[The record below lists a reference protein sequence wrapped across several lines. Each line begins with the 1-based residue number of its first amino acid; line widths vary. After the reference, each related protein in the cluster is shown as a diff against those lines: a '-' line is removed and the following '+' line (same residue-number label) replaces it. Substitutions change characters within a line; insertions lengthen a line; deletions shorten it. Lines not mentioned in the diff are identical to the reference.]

1 MTRGRDVTSEGPK
14 TAHELQSRP
23 SPHMLL
29 PMNNGYVFKVLIA
42 LDMFVASLIWR
53 DSGVTISALTGIALR
68 QKTPPMWAFVLGLCI
83 LNKIQANHCETAIA
97 HDRARAQE
105 ALEILK

>member
-1 MTRGRDVTSEGPK
+1 
-14 TAHELQSRP
+14 
-23 SPHMLL
+23 MLS

-42 LDMFVASLIWR
+42 LDMFVASIIWR
-53 DSGVTISALTGIALR
+53 DSGVTISSLAGLELR
-68 QKTPPMWAFVLGLCI
+68 KPTPAIWAIVLGRNI
-83 LNKIQANHCETAIA
+83 LNKIQANHCEMAIA